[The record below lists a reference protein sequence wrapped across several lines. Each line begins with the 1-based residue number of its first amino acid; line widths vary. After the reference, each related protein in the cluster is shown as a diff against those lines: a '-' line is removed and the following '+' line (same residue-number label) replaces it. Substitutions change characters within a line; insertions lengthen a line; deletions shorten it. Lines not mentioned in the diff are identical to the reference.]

1 MEGTQKRLTC
11 RLQLVYFWRLP
22 TTPGHLEARAP
33 KRDQWQQRRVP
44 CHFPFRINLRAV
56 RLSSPHLSWLVSA
69 TRSHRWT
76 HCHKLFFHHP
86 DKSFLMK
93 ISSSTRVPSWK
104 NLLVFHFHKKNSIHK
119 SHRGDL
125 LNNSSRILSN
135 WRVGELNSMK
145 WTYLAHVQ
153 KRAKSA
159 NSHRLLGLDLS
170 TEALSDQIETYFT
183 ALDFSG
189 LSGPSLR
196 LFLFFFFAAQRYFEL
211 DSFLGRCLSVN
222 LFRLFFLKKTKQKY
236 DTHSPGCLCGCAFN
250 EYIRP
255 ADLYLSSVPHCRI
268 AVCSNPLSPCRG
280 ENPPKWLTQP

>member
-125 LNNSSRILSN
+125 LSNSSRILSN
-135 WRVGELNSMK
+135 WRVGEFHEMSVFGSCPK
-145 WTYLAHVQ
+145 
-153 KRAKSA
+153 
-159 NSHRLLGLDLS
+159 
-170 TEALSDQIETYFT
+170 EALSDQIETYFT

-196 LFLFFFFAAQRYFEL
+196 LFLFFAAQSYFEL

-222 LFRLFFLKKTKQKY
+222 LFRLFVFQKQKY

-268 AVCSNPLSPCRG
+268 AVCSNPSSPCRG

>member
-76 HCHKLFFHHP
+76 NCHKLFFHHP

-104 NLLVFHFHKKNSIHK
+104 NLLVFHFHKKIQFTSPTGGTCSTIVAAYFQI
-119 SHRGDL
+119 DEWE
-125 LNNSSRILSN
+125 N
-135 WRVGELNSMK
+135 WIPWNEPIWLMS
-145 WTYLAHVQ
+145 
-153 KRAKSA
+153 KR
-159 NSHRLLGLDLS
+159 
-170 TEALSDQIETYFT
+170 
-183 ALDFSG
+183 
-189 LSGPSLR
+189 GPSRRTVTGFSDLTC
-196 LFLFFFFAAQRYFEL
+196 LQRHYPTK
-211 DSFLGRCLSVN
+211 
-222 LFRLFFLKKTKQKY
+222 LK
-236 DTHSPGCLCGCAFN
+236 HISL
-250 EYIRP
+250 
-255 ADLYLSSVPHCRI
+255 L
-268 AVCSNPLSPCRG
+268 
-280 ENPPKWLTQP
+280 